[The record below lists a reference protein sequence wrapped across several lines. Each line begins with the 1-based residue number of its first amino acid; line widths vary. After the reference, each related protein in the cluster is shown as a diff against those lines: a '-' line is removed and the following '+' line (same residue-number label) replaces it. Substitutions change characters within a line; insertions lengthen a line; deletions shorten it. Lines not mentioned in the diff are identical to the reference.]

1 MTEPA
6 RSNSSAATGRNRSWY
21 AALPRWAR
29 ISIGLFALVVIGF
42 LVRIVVIN
50 QSLVGGVHERN
61 YHDLDVAAKGLENW
75 PNSIRLMA
83 DKGVGGAGQQLYHPD
98 IGRYEIEYFEDDKKC
113 GLGQPAFRA
122 GTRPGVVNEFMVN
135 GWVKRS
141 PNDTSPLPPD
151 ARCFKA
157 SVPLERFVNLRES
170 APDFSHLLILASDGR
185 VLAQTGQT
193 TLPITRLHEF
203 APPGQLVQNLSQ
215 TVAVST
221 GAKTVPPAG
230 PAKVEI
236 DDVGQV
242 VSKTIAGASYEVYVK
257 PFEVGGMPGAC
268 PATIV
273 AKDQP
278 PSRHCYAVGLM
289 PSEKLRAAWLSPN
302 PLTLVVL
309 GLVLIGFVALL
320 PLQRLLM
327 IGSAE
332 SLNPF
337 EGFGLIV
344 GLQVATAIATLSVL
358 LWAETVAEHQTART
372 YAARVANRI
381 AAQADGEIERT
392 LLHALKFDS
401 RALAEKY
408 PDRPVPSS
416 EDDLTAIES
425 LNFIGDDGRSVPG
438 INTIALH
445 SRVGRDIDVSNRDY
459 FGRVVRNETRNWDLA
474 DVGSPIPQTPD
485 PVCQPRGS
493 GNDGPIR
500 FAVGQVRAQTDG
512 SAKTVLAVR
521 CTADPKVPYML
532 NAVTLRSTLAPVLPD
547 PLSFMVVDLND
558 PNLPVLFHSNRYRE
572 GSELLVER
580 IDGGERQLALI
591 RALLDGQ
598 QHGDPIKLSMD
609 YDGRKTDFAVTGM
622 RHTDWAVLVFYP
634 HVSVDLIS
642 ATTATRALIGWFSLC
657 LLALLVAAIHFGRFP
672 GSWRDLWPDEG
683 EKGDYAGLARLLA
696 LAAGLTMVPVALAIA
711 GVLPIGVA
719 VLSAAG
725 LWAGSGL
732 FFVIALSLKPR
743 SSKPLTSNTES
754 HYSSLVLAMLLCVAV
769 VPMLAMWGDARR
781 LSQALADERR
791 SAATVQAMVNRA
803 DRNAAIRRNYGLEE
817 QGFAPLGPSMPK
829 RPDEACGDPGANRAD
844 CAAVARAGNMK
855 EYLGLPFGRE
865 QFKDLA
871 AGTVSGSKAVPPRL
885 SDEPT
890 FSGILFGLLS
900 DPPNL
905 IASACRDMRE
915 EDGWLCF
922 YPDIQAGDRYGLSKK
937 IGIIEHPTDWRLSPI
952 QVGAVAAI
960 AALLVWAI
968 VRLTRL
974 GLAALMGFG
983 VPLGSIKPRRFALD
997 ELATRSLLVA
1007 PQHAVRDYLRRARDP
1022 WNLDLAELLLSTRD
1036 ADLDDHATKRRFEE
1050 RLYALQEM
1058 ARNGRVGRLV
1068 VTGLSIML
1076 RDPRRRRAALKF
1088 LEEADRAV
1096 ESGKLLSIV
1105 LITDFSPLERILDAF
1120 DSGELEDNSAHQTRE
1135 QLRWA
1140 RLFQKFTTYA
1150 FAPVDKINMA
1160 YERIDWLK
1168 PQHSVLFAAINRF
1181 LVRHP
1186 RLNARVE
1193 RWRENSHGKVAEWV
1207 KLRLDQRY
1215 STDPVKH
1222 AAWVLIDECRW
1233 LPGSIIDSLLP
1244 DKTGLPITA
1253 RDGLVP
1259 VPNSA
1264 YQWYYT
1270 HRVYRWALRIRS
1282 PSEAASVDYLRSTLI
1297 EHYEQCWAS
1306 STFSERI
1313 VLDAIA
1319 RGNFVNMKSA
1329 IALQSLVRRGL
1340 VVLDPAPR
1348 LMNRSFAEFV
1358 CQAERPGTLK
1368 LWRDQQPRSSW
1379 SSARMPILIVI
1390 PVIALLFAVGA
1401 AQSGQQIAAM
1411 FSLVLAG
1418 GPALLNLVGRMTRS
1432 E

>member
-6 RSNSSAATGRNRSWY
+6 RPNSSGAIGRNRSWY

-29 ISIGLFALVVIGF
+29 ITIGLFVLVVIGF
-42 LVRIVVIN
+42 LIRIVVVN

-83 DKGVGGAGQQLYHPD
+83 DKGVGKGDEGLYHPD
-98 IGRYEIEYFEDDKKC
+98 IGNYQIKYATDPKVCEIGD
-113 GLGQPAFRA
+113 PAFRP
-122 GTRPGVVNEFMVN
+122 GTKPGVVNEFVVN
-135 GWVKRS
+135 GWVNRKS
-141 PNDTSPLPPD
+141 GDSSAIPLG
-151 ARCFKA
+151 ATCYRTA
-157 SVPLERFVNLRES
+157 VPLERFVNLRES
-170 APDFSHLLILASDGR
+170 APAFSHLLILASDGT

-193 TLPITRLHEF
+193 TLPITRLDEF
-203 APPGQLVQNLSQ
+203 SPPGELVDTLAR
-215 TVAVST
+215 TVGTST
-221 GAKTVPPAG
+221 GALKAPAAA
-230 PAKVEI
+230 PAPARVKL

-242 VSKTIAGASYEVYVK
+242 VSKTIAGSGYQVYVK
-257 PFEVGGMPGAC
+257 PFSVGDMPGAC
-268 PATIV
+268 PPALKPEG
-273 AKDQP
+273 AS

-337 EGFGLIV
+337 EGFGVMV
-344 GLQVATAIATLSVL
+344 GLQVATAVATLSVL

-372 YAARVANRI
+372 YAARVAKRI
-381 AAQADGEIERT
+381 SAQADGEIERT
-392 LLHALKFDS
+392 LLVSLKFDRKS
-401 RALAEKY
+401 LSADF
-408 PDRPVPSS
+408 PNRPVPSN
-416 EDDLTAIES
+416 EDELTAIES
-425 LNFIGDDGRSVPG
+425 LNFIGRDGRTVREF
-438 INTIALH
+438 NTIALH
-445 SRVGRDIDVSNRDY
+445 NRVGRDIDVSNRDY
-459 FGRVVRNETRNWDLA
+459 FGRVVRNETRSWNPVRAGVPVPEKDN
-474 DVGSPIPQTPD
+474 
-485 PVCQPRGS
+485 PVCGPQDRER
-493 GNDGPIR
+493 DGAIS

-512 SAKTVLAVR
+512 SAKTVLAVK
-521 CTADPKVPYML
+521 CTADPRVPYML
-532 NAVTLRSTLAPVLPD
+532 NAVTLRSTLSPVLPD
-547 PLSFMVVDLND
+547 PLSFMVVDLGD
-558 PNLPVLFHSNRYRE
+558 PNLPVLFHTNRYRE

-591 RALLDGQ
+591 RGLIDGKPKDEAIQ
-598 QHGDPIKLSMD
+598 LSMN
-609 YDGRKTDFAVTGM
+609 YDGRKTDFAAIGM
-622 RHTDWAVLVFYP
+622 EHADWAVLVFYP
-634 HVSVDLIS
+634 HASVDLIS

-683 EKGDYAGLARLLA
+683 EKGDYAGMASLLA
-696 LAAGLTMVPVALAIA
+696 VAAGLTLIPVMLALA

-719 VLSAAG
+719 VLSGAA

-743 SSKPLTSNTES
+743 SSKPLTSSTEG
-754 HYSSLVLAMLLCVAV
+754 HYASLVLAMLLCVAV

-791 SAATVQAMVNRA
+791 SAATVQALVNRA
-803 DRNAAIRRNYGLEE
+803 DRNAAIRRNYGLAEA
-817 QGFAPLGPSMPK
+817 GFKPLGPSMPK
-829 RPDEACGDPGANRAD
+829 RPDDECLGQEPNTRN
-844 CAAVARAGNMK
+844 CAAAAGGDNAF
-855 EYLGLPFGRE
+855 EYLGLPFGIE
-865 QFKDLA
+865 QFKSA
-871 AGTVSGSKAVPPRL
+871 MPEEERGRRRL
-885 SDEPT
+885 FDEST
-890 FSGILFGLLS
+890 FSALLFGLLS
-900 DPPNL
+900 EPPNL
-905 IASACRDMRE
+905 IASACHDMRE

-922 YPDIQAGDRYGLSKK
+922 YPSIHAGDRYGLSGK
-937 IGIIEHPTDWRLSPI
+937 IGIIEHPTYWRLSSI
-952 QVGAVAAI
+952 QVAAVAAL
-960 AALLVWAI
+960 AALLTWAI
-968 VRLTRL
+968 VWLTRL

-983 VPLGSIKPRRFALD
+983 VPLGAIKPRRFALD
-997 ELATRSLLVA
+997 ELAVRSLLVA
-1007 PQHAVRDYLRRARDP
+1007 PQTVVRDYLRRARDP
-1022 WNLDLAELLLSTRD
+1022 WNLDMAELLLSTRD

-1140 RLFQKFTTYA
+1140 RLFQRFTTYA

-1168 PQHSVLFAAINRF
+1168 PQHSALFAAINGF
-1181 LVRHP
+1181 LDRHP
-1186 RLNARVE
+1186 SLKERVE
-1193 RWRENSHGKVAEWV
+1193 RWRGSSHGKIAEWI

-1215 STDPVKH
+1215 SLDPVRH

-1244 DKTGLPITA
+1244 DKAGLPISA

-1259 VPNSA
+1259 VPDSA

-1282 PSEAASVDYLRSTLI
+1282 PSEAASIDYLRSTLI

-1358 CQAERPGTLK
+1358 RQAERPGTLK
-1368 LWRDQQPRSSW
+1368 QWRDQQPRSSW
-1379 SSARMPILIVI
+1379 ASARLPILIVI
-1390 PVIALLFAVGA
+1390 PAIALLVAVGA
-1401 AQSGQQIAAM
+1401 AQSGQQIAAV

-1418 GPALLNLVGRMTRS
+1418 GPVLLNLFGRVTRS
-1432 E
+1432 D